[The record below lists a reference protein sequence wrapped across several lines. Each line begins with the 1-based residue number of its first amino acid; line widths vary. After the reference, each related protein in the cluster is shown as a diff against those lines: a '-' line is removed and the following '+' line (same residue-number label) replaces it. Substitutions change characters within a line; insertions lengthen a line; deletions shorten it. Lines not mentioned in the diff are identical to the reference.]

1 MAKAKK
7 TWDKRKIK
15 RTRSFIPGY
24 VASSLWQLLC
34 DLYARVFACLNGNWE
49 AWRHQHRQQQMAKL
63 RQKRWWC
70 LRDLKERNWNRK
82 GEWWGGPR
90 PLLGSISAREFYSL
104 LLEARRQDQT
114 WVRRRRHGRCGSGC
128 LRGRGRERERAPGA
142 KLGGGQ
148 GVDGG
153 FEGEEV
159 ESIKIEYYIYGF
171 ASHESRPFGFPWF
184 WNKILLFIF
193 KNFICIKIG
202 SQIQECM

>member
-1 MAKAKK
+1 MGIERHEDTNTGNSRWRSWGRRGGGVWEIWRKETETEKENDEEDQDHYLDPYQPGNSIAFYWKLVA
-7 TWDKRKIK
+7 KIK
-15 RTRSFIPGY
+15 HGY
-24 VASSLWQLLC
+24 VEEDTVGVEVVA
-34 DLYARVFACLNGNWE
+34 
-49 AWRHQHRQQQMAKL
+49 
-63 RQKRWWC
+63 
-70 LRDLKERNWNRK
+70 
-82 GEWWGGPR
+82 WGGE
-90 PLLGSISAREFYSL
+90 G
-104 LLEARRQDQT
+104 
-114 WVRRRRHGRCGSGC
+114 
-128 LRGRGRERERAPGA
+128 ERERAPGA

-184 WNKILLFIF
+184 WNKILLFMF